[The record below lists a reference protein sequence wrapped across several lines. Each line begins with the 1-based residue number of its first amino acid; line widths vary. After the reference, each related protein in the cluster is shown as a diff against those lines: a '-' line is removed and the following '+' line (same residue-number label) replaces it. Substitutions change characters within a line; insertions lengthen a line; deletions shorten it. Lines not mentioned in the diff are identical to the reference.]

1 METGRFGISLL
12 FSLSHVSILI
22 SLQKLNKL
30 TEGLSKLIDA
40 GEKLIDRII
49 SGAAEGNET
58 HTSKRRKR
66 RYGREENVGFGVH
79 KIVCGPLLLRF
90 TLVYSGLVWFGLVD
104 FS

>member
-1 METGRFGISLL
+1 MGADMGTGFFYRRARITQRDRQNDSGTTTAGFPPGLL
-12 FSLSHVSILI
+12 TGWAAKGRMI
-22 SLQKLNKL
+22 
-30 TEGLSKLIDA
+30 
-40 GEKLIDRII
+40 R
-49 SGAAEGNET
+49 GAAEGNET
-58 HTSKRRKR
+58 HISKRRKR